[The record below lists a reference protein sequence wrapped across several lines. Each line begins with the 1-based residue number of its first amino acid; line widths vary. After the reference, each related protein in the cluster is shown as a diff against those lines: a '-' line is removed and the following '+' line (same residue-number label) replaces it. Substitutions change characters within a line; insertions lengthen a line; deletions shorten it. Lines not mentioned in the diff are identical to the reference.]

1 MQYFKIINNNNN
13 IIGVVTS
20 DNFIAY
26 QPVIDSFL
34 RSNETLGEF
43 IDYKGTLYR
52 STWMKPIQC
61 TVKHYE

>member
-1 MQYFKIINNNNN
+1 MQYFKIINDKNN

-34 RSNETLGEF
+34 RSDETLGEF
-43 IDYKGTLYR
+43 IDYRGTLYR
-52 STWMKPIQC
+52 SSWMKPIKC
-61 TVKHYE
+61 